1 MTLLTSQEFPAQS
14 MSVRTAKLFKS
25 DVQSVPLLHGHIG
38 AVDHATGSLL
48 CQYCSDH
55 IDATLQSV
63 VLSDGRRHGSG
74 SGRLVQIA

>member
-14 MSVRTAKLFKS
+14 MSVRT